1 MGVEEWTLII
11 SGIAAIAAVVSA
23 GFSIYL
29 VRQRP
34 KITVYWP
41 KQPIDY
47 GKRGGP
53 PTNAERFDGTV
64 RGRVVNTGKAAA
76 NGVRCSLH
84 FDRRYIEPIGSQV
97 VEPGVVIMPEA
108 RLAPNPSRLESDP
121 LFVPYPIEIPV
132 RTHLSG
138 RTSID
143 YHIVSDEGIEIVDQL
158 TVDVVAKT

>member
-1 MGVEEWTLII
+1 MSVEEWTLII

-23 GFSIYL
+23 GASIYL

-34 KITVYWP
+34 QIKVDWP
-41 KQPIDY
+41 EQPIDY
-47 GKRGGP
+47 EKRGGP
-53 PTNAERFDGTV
+53 PTYAQRFDGTL
-64 RGRVVNTGKAAA
+64 RGRVVNTGKTAA

-97 VEPGVVIMPEA
+97 VEPGRVIMPET
-108 RLAPNPSRLESDP
+108 RLAPNPLGLESDP
-121 LFVPYPIEIPV
+121 LFVSYPIEIPV
-132 RTHLSG
+132 RIHLSG

-143 YHIVSDEGIEIVDQL
+143 YRVVSDEGNKIADQL

>member
-1 MGVEEWTLII
+1 MSVEAWTLII
-11 SGIAAIAAVVSA
+11 AGTAAIAAVVSA
-23 GFSIYL
+23 GLSIYL

-47 GKRGGP
+47 GKRGGS
-53 PTNAERFDGTV
+53 PTYAERFDGTV
-64 RGRVVNTGKAAA
+64 RGRLVNTGKTAA

-108 RLAPNPSRLESDP
+108 RLAPNPSGLESDP
-121 LFVPYPIEIPV
+121 LFVSYPIEIPV
-132 RTHLSG
+132 RIHLSG
-138 RTSID
+138 RTGID
-143 YHIVSDEGIEIVDQL
+143 YRVVSDEGNKIADQL
-158 TVDVVAKT
+158 TVDVVSKT